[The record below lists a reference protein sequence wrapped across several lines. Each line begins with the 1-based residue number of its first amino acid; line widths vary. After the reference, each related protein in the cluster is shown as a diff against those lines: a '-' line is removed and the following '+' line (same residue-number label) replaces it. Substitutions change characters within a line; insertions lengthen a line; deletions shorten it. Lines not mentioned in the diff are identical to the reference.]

1 MQICDKKINVLLIN
15 NFENCADMFLRKTLS
30 IALLATASSAVFAQ
44 GLVLNNDDLRT
55 DLNWLNQQGVIN
67 ISTSTWPLSGDEIQR
82 ALSQAKVTH
91 PAQQKV
97 INSVL
102 NALKADN
109 DTVKVGAFAETDIKN
124 IPQALG
130 DNQKS
135 QYQGSLEFNAGGE
148 NWDAKIRV
156 NAEKDPQIDSGH
168 DVNVEGSYVAGK
180 LWNQWLVAG
189 QIPTWWGPG
198 HDGSLIRGD
207 ASRPVYGVTMQRAV
221 QDAFENKWLSWIG
234 PWQYQ
239 LFAGQLD
246 DYKAVPHAKLLG
258 MRVTARPVP
267 ALEIGAS
274 RAIQIGGDGQ
284 PDSFKAYW
292 NAVIGKDN
300 GCTENSCVGEDNAS
314 NQLAGFDARLQLQ
327 PLFNI
332 PVSVYGQYIGEDE
345 AGGLPSKKMYLAGA
359 DYSSMINNMPY
370 QIYAEWADT
379 RTNGDV
385 RGISYNHHQYTDGY
399 YQHGFPLGHAMG
411 GDGQM
416 YSVGGDIRFDVMN
429 RLSGRAMVV
438 KVNQSNLAINKAFP
452 KDDEIKALDLTWT
465 HYIKPDLP
473 LKINGW
479 VSNSDLEGNDAGAS
493 IGVEIPLERKMFGF

>member
-1 MQICDKKINVLLIN
+1 
-15 NFENCADMFLRKTLS
+15 MFLRKTLS

-124 IPQALG
+124 IPQAFG

-385 RGISYNHHQYTDGY
+385 KGISYNHHQYTDGY

-479 VSNSDLEGNDAGAS
+479 VSDSDLEGNDAGAS

>member
-1 MQICDKKINVLLIN
+1 
-15 NFENCADMFLRKTLS
+15 MFLRKTLS

-109 DTVKVGAFAETDIKN
+109 DTVKVGTFAETDIKN
-124 IPQALG
+124 IPQAFG

-479 VSNSDLEGNDAGAS
+479 VSDSDLEGNDAGAS

>member
-1 MQICDKKINVLLIN
+1 
-15 NFENCADMFLRKTLS
+15 MFLRKTLS

-124 IPQALG
+124 IPQAFG

-168 DVNVEGSYVAGK
+168 DVNFEGSYVAGK

-479 VSNSDLEGNDAGAS
+479 VSDSDLEGNDAGAS

>member
-1 MQICDKKINVLLIN
+1 
-15 NFENCADMFLRKTLS
+15 MFLRKTLS
-30 IALLATASSAVFAQ
+30 IAILATASSAIFAQ
-44 GLVLNNDDLRT
+44 GLVLNDEDLRT

-67 ISTSTWPLSGDEIQR
+67 ISTSTWPLSGDEIHR
-82 ALSQAKVTH
+82 ALSRAEVSH

-109 DTVKVGAFAETDIKN
+109 NTVKVGAFAETDIKN
-124 IPQALG
+124 VPQAFG

-156 NAEKDPQIDSGH
+156 NAEKDPQIDNGQ

-180 LWNQWLVAG
+180 LWNQWVVAG

-207 ASRPVYGVTMQRAV
+207 ASRPVYGVTAQRAV
-221 QDAFENKWLSWIG
+221 QNAFESKWLSWIG

-239 LFAGQLD
+239 AFAGQLD
-246 DYKAVPHAKLLG
+246 DYKAVPDAKLLG
-258 MRVTARPVP
+258 LRITAKPFS
-267 ALEIGAS
+267 ALELGAS

-292 NAVIGKDN
+292 NAIIGKDN

-332 PVSVYGQYIGEDE
+332 PVSVYGQYVGEDE

-359 DYSSMINNMPY
+359 DYSSIVNNMPY
-370 QIYAEWADT
+370 QLYAEWADT

-479 VSNSDLEGNDAGAS
+479 VSDSDLEGNDAGAS
-493 IGVEIPLERKMFGF
+493 IGIEIPLERKMFGF